1 MPGCMPKR
9 SYWSW
14 RYRPCSGMRQ
24 SSQRS
29 RQGEE
34 IVARL
39 AQDTGR
45 LTSVISRFELDARW
59 PDSEEETDKLRR
71 ACGPVCLS
79 VQTAE
84 GLIVETAAG
93 ILVQQ
98 TDQQE

>member
-1 MPGCMPKR
+1 MPKR

-24 SSQRS
+24 FSQRC

-45 LTSVISRFELDARW
+45 LTSVISRFELDA
-59 PDSEEETDKLRR
+59 
-71 ACGPVCLS
+71 
-79 VQTAE
+79 
-84 GLIVETAAG
+84 
-93 ILVQQ
+93 
-98 TDQQE
+98 